1 MTYCEIVEYFEG
13 LAHQDDPFAAYPI
26 LHLKPKR

>member
-1 MTYCEIVEYFEG
+1 MTYGEIVEYFEE
-13 LAHQDDPFAAYPI
+13 LAQQDDPFAIYPI